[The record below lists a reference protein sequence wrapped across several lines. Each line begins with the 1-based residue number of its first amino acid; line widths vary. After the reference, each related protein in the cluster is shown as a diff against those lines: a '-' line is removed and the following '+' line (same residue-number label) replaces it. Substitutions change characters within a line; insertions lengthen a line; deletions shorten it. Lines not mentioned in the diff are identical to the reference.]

1 MEQVDLPGSRPE
13 EIKLIKEFLEFLKAR
28 AAKPHAAG
36 EDIEYRDWP
45 LELKGEVTRK
55 EIYDYL

>member
-1 MEQVDLPGSRPE
+1 MGQVDLTGLRPE
-13 EIKLIKEFLEFLKAR
+13 EIRLITEFLEFLKAR
-28 AAKPHAAG
+28 AAKPQNAG

-45 LELKGEVTRK
+45 LEVKGEITRK

>member
-1 MEQVDLPGSRPE
+1 MEQVDFTGLRPE
-13 EIKLIKEFLEFLKAR
+13 EIRLIKEFLEFLKAR
-28 AAKPHAAG
+28 AAKPQAVG

-45 LELKGEVTRK
+45 LGVRGEITRK

>member
-1 MEQVDLPGSRPE
+1 MEQVDLTGLRPE
-13 EIKLIKEFLEFLKAR
+13 EIKLIKEFLEFLKIR
-28 AAKPHAAG
+28 AAKPQAVG

-45 LELKGEVTRK
+45 LEVKGEITRK